1 MRSFSA
7 PSSPR
12 VREVLRTQPRVSRR
26 GRRRFILFSSTASVL
41 DEPSAALFSKAPSR
55 PLLWFRSGFT
65 ARSSGCLTDLIG
77 GRYVVPTRQSAR
89 LRRKAQ
95 TSSINGVHH
104 LRPGVV
110 EIGNLRFLATD
121 GARVEKRRYRLFVG
135 GAKKLITRKNVK
147 GEIYKFHL

>member
-1 MRSFSA
+1 MGSLLPSGILPIGHFS
-7 PSSPR
+7 R
-12 VREVLRTQPRVSRR
+12 TREVSLRRLPYSPLVGRFRASPSVSRW
-26 GRRRFILFSSTASVL
+26 
-41 DEPSAALFSKAPSR
+41 
-55 PLLWFRSGFT
+55 WFRSGFT

-121 GARVEKRRYRLFVG
+121 GARAEKRRHRLFVG
-135 GAKKLITRKNVK
+135 EAKKLITSKIVK